1 MASTAPARCTGV
13 IHIKKTFFRH
23 LLILL
28 LGALSSISH
37 AGNGSRFLA
46 TGAVTTLDG
55 TAGGGIVPMA
65 VLAGYSDREQQGGSA
80 FVSRTKTDDYSLV
93 AYGAAWNWRNRIELS
108 IARQTLDLS
117 TLDQKL
123 SLGHDTFQQT
133 VYGAKARIAGDV
145 LYTRIPQ
152 LSIGIQHRR
161 QHDFD
166 IPSLVGARD
175 DTDTE
180 VYLSATKVFLAALAG
195 RNVIV
200 NGAVRSTRANQA
212 GLIGFGGDLR
222 ATQTVVAEGSLG
234 VFLNRHLLLG
244 GEYRQMPDNLSF
256 ARQDDWKDI
265 FIAWFPDR
273 QWSVTA
279 AHVDLGSIATL
290 TDQRGWYLS
299 VEGTF

>member
-1 MASTAPARCTGV
+1 MASTTQGRRKGALHVR
-13 IHIKKTFFRH
+13 IMFRVCA
-23 LLILL
+23 ILL
-28 LGALSSISH
+28 LGTLLNNAH
-37 AGNGSRFLA
+37 ASNGSRFLA

-133 VYGAKARIAGDV
+133 VYGVKTRIAGDV
-145 LYTRIPQ
+145 LYTRMPQ
-152 LSIGIQHRR
+152 LSVGLLHRR
-161 QHDFD
+161 QHDFA
-166 IPSLVGARD
+166 IPSLVGARED
-175 DTDTE
+175 SDTE
-180 VYLSATKVFLAALAG
+180 IYLSATKAFLAALAG

-200 NGAVRSTRANQA
+200 NGVVRSTRANQG
-212 GLIGFGGDLR
+212 GLIGFGGDIR
-222 ATQTVVAEGSLG
+222 ATQTLVAEGSLG
-234 VFLNRHLLLG
+234 IFLNRHLLLG

-265 FIAWFPDR
+265 FVAWFPNR

-279 AHVDLGSIATL
+279 AYVDLGSIATL